1 MISRDDIDAFDT
13 QHPRFVECS
22 NGIAVMDGLRVEAI
36 LHRDELPAIILA
48 AANALKQRPQH

>member
-1 MISRDDIDAFDT
+1 MISRDDIEAFNDPS
-13 QHPRFVECS
+13 PRFVECS
-22 NGIAVMDGLRVEAI
+22 KGIAVMDGIRVEAI